1 MRRFLRNFAAK
12 MARIFKFKQFSMTDE
27 HCGMRIGTDG
37 VLLGAWAGVCA
48 ATSRIADIG
57 AGCGIISLMLAQ
69 RTPQAI
75 VDAVECDAGAAGD
88 AEINFAASPWQHRLH
103 LHQCSFADFR
113 PQAAYDLV
121 VSNPPFFT
129 ETLRSPDSTRAV
141 ARHAGELCFD
151 ALAARCAGGLLAA
164 GGRLAVILPS
174 TDDDATLLSA
184 AMNRLYPRRHYL
196 VQNSNGAK
204 PKRSLW
210 EFASDDGPC
219 ETANLTIRNADG
231 SFTEGYCALT
241 HEFHIHIQ

>member
-1 MRRFLRNFAAK
+1 M
-12 MARIFKFKQFSMTDE
+12 
-27 HCGMRIGTDG
+27 
-37 VLLGAWAGVCA
+37 
-48 ATSRIADIG
+48 
-57 AGCGIISLMLAQ
+57 
-69 RTPQAI
+69 
-75 VDAVECDAGAAGD
+75 
-88 AEINFAASPWQHRLH
+88 
-103 LHQCSFADFR
+103 
-113 PQAAYDLV
+113 